1 MRPATSTTA
10 FPPAACRP
18 QGRMWLSLSGAGRAT
33 SAAAPLLLALL
44 LGSLLVVRVSTQP
57 AAVPRCVNTVAGGA
71 GAPAPWAMPASVIT
85 DADGMPVFAAGNS
98 IFRVAGVGTPAFPI
112 ANYANKRGF
121 AGDLGPAS
129 DAQLYGVS
137 SLALMPDGAILA
149 FDCGNSR
156 IRRIS
161 VDGMI
166 STFAGGDI
174 GYGGD
179 GGPATAARF
188 FCVLGVFFPTP
199 GIVSTR
205 DGDVIVSD
213 TGNNRLR
220 LISGATGIVTTLAGS
235 GSAGWSGDN
244 GGATLAM
251 LNQPTLLA
259 LDDSAGSSLSVVFAD
274 SRGSRIR
281 RIDLKTR
288 MISHVAG
295 TGVLMSGAGDNL
307 AANKS
312 TVYLFGGLAVQNK
325 TVVFGEG
332 EKVRTITPS
341 GLLSTFAGNGLQGA
355 TGNGGD
361 ALLAAFD
368 FISALYFDKAGN
380 LLVAEAQAN
389 SLRSISPGPTLP
401 RIITLVLRAS
411 PLVDIW
417 TELPNRPATSVSLK
431 TPADVHVSKASGRT
445 FFTDAENNAVFELL
459 ATGAIARIAG
469 TGGACLRGPTTKCGD
484 GGPALLATLNLPYYF
499 TVIDTPSPAL
509 ILSDNTNK
517 VRRVDLQT
525 GYISTV
531 AGTGEFSASRLEMV
545 SLFNGDGPALS
556 RTFFSIAGASSTP
569 DGSIYLCDTAWG
581 LGYGG
586 SSPTLVR
593 KLVIGGDVTTVAGY
607 HPAFLGPASLGAN
620 FFIKPT
626 FLETR
631 SSQLPLSVVF
641 GNIQALSGENDGSLL
656 MSDNVVDVILRFVPA
671 TGLISLI
678 AGVPFDES

>member
-1 MRPATSTTA
+1 
-10 FPPAACRP
+10 
-18 QGRMWLSLSGAGRAT
+18 MWLSLSGAGRAT
-33 SAAAPLLLALL
+33 SAAAPLVLALL

-57 AAVPRCVNTVAGGA
+57 AAAVPRCVNTVAGGA
-71 GAPAPWAMPASVIT
+71 GAPAPWTMPAFVIT

-98 IFRVAGVGTPAFPI
+98 IFRVASVGQTAFPI
-112 ANYANKRGF
+112 ANSANKRGF

-129 DAQLYGVS
+129 DAQLYAVS

-188 FCVLGVFFPTP
+188 FCVLGAFFPTP

-235 GSAGWSGDN
+235 GTAGWSGDN

-251 LNQPTLLA
+251 LNQPTLIA

-281 RIDLKTR
+281 RVNLKTR

-295 TGVLMSGAGDNL
+295 TGVLMIAGDNL
-307 AANKS
+307 AANNS
-312 TVYLFGGLAVQNK
+312 TVSLYGGLAVRNM
-325 TVVFGEG
+325 TIVFADI
-332 EKVRTITPS
+332 KVRTISPS
-341 GLLSTFAGNGLQGA
+341 GLLSTIAGNGLQGA
-355 TGNGGD
+355 TGNDGD
-361 ALLAAFD
+361 ALLAEFD

-380 LLVAEAQAN
+380 LLVAEAQAS

-459 ATGAIARIAG
+459 ATGSIARIAG
-469 TGGACLRGPTTKCGD
+469 TGGACSIGPTTKCGD
-484 GGPALLATLNLPYYF
+484 GGLALLATLNLPYYF

-509 ILSDNTNK
+509 ILTDNTRK

-525 GYISTV
+525 GMISTV
-531 AGTGEFSASRLEMV
+531 AGTGKFSSTQLEMV
-545 SLFNGDGPALS
+545 SLFNGDGPALT
-556 RTFFSIAGASSTP
+556 RTFFNTAGASSTP

-631 SSQLPLSVVF
+631 SPQLPLSVVF
-641 GNIQALSGENDGSLL
+641 GNIQTLSGESDGSLL
-656 MSDNVVDVILRFVPA
+656 MSDSVINVILRFVPA

-678 AGVPFDES
+678 AGVPFDDS